1 MKTKKLVIIIV
12 SILAGL
18 FLLGALVGG
27 LIVGGVFYGINNSEA
42 ATTARS
48 FLRSNEKLKQDIGEV
63 KDFGYFVTGQINA
76 GSGNG
81 NATLGLKVIGER
93 RTVQATVALV
103 YKQGGA
109 WRVTDASYQN
119 EQGQTVDLLE
129 RDESDSP

>member
-18 FLLGALVGG
+18 FLLGALFVG
-27 LIVGGVFYGINNSEA
+27 LIVGGIFYGINNSEA
-42 ATTARS
+42 AETARS

-63 KDFGYFVTGQINA
+63 KDFGYFVTGKINA
-76 GSGNG
+76 GSGDG
-81 NATLGLKVIGER
+81 NARLGLKVIGER
-93 RTVQATVALV
+93 RTVPATVALV

-109 WRVTDASYQN
+109 WRVTDASYEN
-119 EQGQTVDLLE
+119 DQGQTVDLLE